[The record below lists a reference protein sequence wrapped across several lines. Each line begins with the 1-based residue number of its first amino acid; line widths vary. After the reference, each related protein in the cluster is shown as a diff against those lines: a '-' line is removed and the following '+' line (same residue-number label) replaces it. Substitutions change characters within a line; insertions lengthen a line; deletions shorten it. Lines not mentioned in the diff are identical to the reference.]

1 MGSGMNRV
9 FICSAALAADLLVF
23 GCTAGSISEAEQQSL
38 AAAAIAAPKLQ
49 PGDKIRVT
57 VYGEDKLSGDYQIDQ
72 SGQISLPLAG
82 TVAALG
88 LTQTELEQALA
99 KKFRSEYLR
108 NPKVTVT
115 IATLRPF
122 YMMGEVTKPGEY
134 PYSSGLNVLTALAI
148 AGGPTYRASK
158 NTVQIQ
164 RLGESSMRDYP
175 ISASVPVLPGDVIR
189 VPERYF

>member
-1 MGSGMNRV
+1 MGYRMNKLFV
-9 FICSAALAADLLVF
+9 CSAALAAALLMS
-23 GCTAGSISEAEQQSL
+23 GCTASMLSEAEQQSL
-38 AAAAIAAPKLQ
+38 AASATAAPKLQ

-82 TVAALG
+82 TVEAVG
-88 LTQTELEQALA
+88 LTQSQLEQALA

-115 IATLRPF
+115 ISTLQPF
-122 YMMGEVTKPGEY
+122 YLMGEVERPGEY
-134 PYSSGLNVLTALAI
+134 SYRSGLNVLTALAI

-164 RLGESSMRDYP
+164 RRGETSMREYP
-175 ISASVPVLPGDVIR
+175 VSTSVPILPGDVVK

>member
-1 MGSGMNRV
+1 MNKLLV
-9 FICSAALAADLLVF
+9 CSAALAAALLIS
-23 GCTAGSISEAEQQSL
+23 GCTASGLSEAEQQSL
-38 AAAAIAAPKLQ
+38 SAAATAAPKLQ
-49 PGDKIRVT
+49 PGDKIRVN
-57 VYGEDKLSGDYQIDQ
+57 VFGENTLSGDYEIDQ

-82 TVAALG
+82 TVEALG
-88 LTQTELEQALA
+88 LTQAELEQALA

-122 YMMGEVTKPGEY
+122 YIMGEVTKPGEY
-134 PYSSGLNVLTALAI
+134 PYKSGLNVLTALAV

-164 RLGESSMRDYP
+164 RRGETSMREYP
-175 ISASVPVLPGDVIR
+175 ISASVPILPGDVIR